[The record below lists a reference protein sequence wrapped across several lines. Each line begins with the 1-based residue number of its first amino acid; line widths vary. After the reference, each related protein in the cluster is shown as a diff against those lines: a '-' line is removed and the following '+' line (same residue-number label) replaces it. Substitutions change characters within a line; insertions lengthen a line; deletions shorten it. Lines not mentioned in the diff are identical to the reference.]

1 MIEVEFKAK
10 IEDYKKFI
18 EVKNKIL
25 SLGSKLISKILEE
38 DIYFQHPIRDFSKTD
53 EALRLRKTNG
63 KNYLTYKGEK
73 ISKISKTRLEIQTEI
88 ENFENAKEIFFKL
101 GFKPVATISKKREKY
116 ILGSTSIYM
125 DEVKDLGYFIE
136 IEEEIEN
143 EVSIKTIE
151 EKLIKIL
158 EKINIPKSSIT
169 TKSYLELLLEKFN
182 IVDSNA

>member
-10 IEDYKKFI
+10 IENFEKFI
-18 EVKNKIL
+18 EAKNKIL
-25 SLGSKLISKILEE
+25 SLGSKLISKTLEE
-38 DIYFQHPIRDFSKTD
+38 DIYFQHPLRDFSKTD
-53 EALRLRKTNG
+53 EALRIRRTNG

-88 ENFENAKEIFFKL
+88 ENFENTKEIFLKL

-116 ILGSTSIYM
+116 ILGSTFIYM

-143 EVSIKTIE
+143 ELSIKIIE

-158 EKINIPKSSIT
+158 EKINIPKKSIT
-169 TKSYLELLLEKFN
+169 RKSYLELLLEKKK
-182 IVDSNA
+182 IT

>member
-10 IEDYKKFI
+10 IENFEKFM

-25 SLGSKLISKILEE
+25 SLGSKLISKASEE
-38 DIYFQHPIRDFSKTD
+38 DIYFQHPSRDFSKTD
-53 EALRLRKTNG
+53 EALRIRKTNG
-63 KNYLTYKGEK
+63 KNYLTYKGAK

-88 ENFENAKEIFFKL
+88 ENFENTKEIFYKL
-101 GFKPVATISKKREKY
+101 GFKPIAIISKKREKY

-136 IEEEIEN
+136 IEEEVEN
-143 EVSIKTIE
+143 EATIEMIE
-151 EKLIKIL
+151 EKLIKIF

-169 TKSYLELLLEKFN
+169 TKSYLELLLEK
-182 IVDSNA
+182 II